1 MHKAVSRLIPLLM
14 LGATTAVAAPTF
26 VAPLERTTN
35 LDPRDGDDPFDS
47 RIEFGF
53 YTRGE
58 SSTIGQQGLAD
69 GDFGVTEVAKYTS
82 AMQVVEPRLKISL
95 FSRLMLYVDLP
106 IVLSW
111 EQTWTATAAYRNAD
125 LIYAGQRNDDSI
137 VYVNGVPASTRT
149 PAVSLREGYNTTNT
163 TYRQSSVGDLNV
175 GFAFDMLSEVA
186 DASKPTWHWQFNAQ
200 LPTADERNL
209 VYAGPDVDGQ
219 RGGQVGINATS
230 GSPGG
235 ISEGL
240 YRLTTR
246 TVLARWVGKFR
257 PYFAIDYSFGIPA
270 TESFDSHQLYDAN
283 YGQLTAEER
292 EDFRLPENHLAP
304 DCTVTDGQVFARCRT
319 KTQELNG
326 IKKSMPIGAG
336 IKPRHIGG
344 TEFGVSTGLWSSG
357 GAGSKSYLKA
367 DLLLRGEYISEG
379 REFNRMSDLL
389 GRPTAEEQFARV
401 GVNGGLRFA
410 TAGMLEARLLGSI
423 GQETSHFAT
432 FEDVG
437 DADVNDPTDSSLSD
451 NNKSRNTINQAY
463 EYSPYFRWAFDG
475 VGNRFKL
482 MDNTF
487 YSVSFDVRIRF

>member
-1 MHKAVSRLIPLLM
+1 MLNVVTRMVPLLV
-14 LGATTAVAAPTF
+14 LGATSALAAPTF

-58 SSTIGQQGLAD
+58 SATMGQQGAAAD
-69 GDFGVTEVAKYTS
+69 GVGFDVTEVAKYTS
-82 AMQVVEPRLKISL
+82 SMQIIEPRLKISL

-106 IVLSW
+106 IVLNW
-111 EQTWTATAAYRNAD
+111 EQTWTATNAYRNAD
-125 LIYAGQRNDDSI
+125 LIYAGQPNDDSI
-137 VYVNGVPASTRT
+137 VYTNGVPASTRT
-149 PAVSLREGYNTTNT
+149 PSASLQPGFNATNT
-163 TYRQSSVGDLNV
+163 TTRSSSVGDLQV

-186 DASKPTWHWQFNAQ
+186 DPSKPTWHWQFNAQ
-200 LPTADERNL
+200 LPTGDERNL
-209 VYAGPDVDGQ
+209 VYAGPDIAGEQ
-219 RGGQVGINATS
+219 GGTVGVNATS
-230 GSPGG
+230 GNPGG
-235 ISEGL
+235 VSEGL
-240 YRLTTR
+240 YRFTTR

-270 TESFDSHQLYDAN
+270 TESFDSQNLYDESYAA
-283 YGQLTAEER
+283 GDGFL
-292 EDFRLPENHLAP
+292 LPNNHLAR
-304 DCTVTDGQVFARCRT
+304 DCTVSEGMVFARCRN
-319 KTQELNG
+319 KTQDING
-326 IKKSMPIGAG
+326 QKRSLDFGAG

-357 GAGSKSYLKA
+357 GAGSKSYLKG

-389 GRPTAEEQFARV
+389 GRPTAEEQFARI
-401 GVNGGLRFA
+401 GINGGLRFA

-423 GQETSHFAT
+423 GQETSHYTT

-437 DADVNDPTDSSLSD
+437 DADSGDPTDAGLAD
-451 NNKSRNTINQAY
+451 GDDRRNTINQSY
-463 EYSPYFRWAFDG
+463 EYSPYFRWSFDG

-482 MDNTF
+482 MDNSF